1 MRASF
6 LETTHVGTIVFKFAM
21 IVSSGVGFAAAL
33 IRYALEIPTEPGS
46 ALFSAGLMLALAIFY
61 AMDAQP

>member
-1 MRASF
+1 M
-6 LETTHVGTIVFKFAM
+6 GTIVFKFAM